1 MIESPQILG
10 KKSMEIPVI
19 FAIQRSICHLI
30 KDTSKEEILN
40 FYYLGTI
47 LCGCV
52 QVKRFAVHL

>member
-1 MIESPQILG
+1 MIDSLQILG

-19 FAIQRSICHLI
+19 FAIQRIFCPLI
-30 KDTSKEEILN
+30 KDTSKEEILH
-40 FYYLGTI
+40 FYYLCTI